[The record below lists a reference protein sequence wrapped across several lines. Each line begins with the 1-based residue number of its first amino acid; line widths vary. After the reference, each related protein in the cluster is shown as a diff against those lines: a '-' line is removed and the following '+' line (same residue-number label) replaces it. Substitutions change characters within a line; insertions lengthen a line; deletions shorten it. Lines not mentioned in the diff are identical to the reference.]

1 MNEPKPF
8 AALTGSLLARKGA
21 ARPAMRPQISLD
33 WMTPMPAPEVPADG
47 TAPEALPEIDT
58 AWTDMGPEVELPV
71 ALVTE
76 SGPEAE
82 VETDASGDEADTR
95 PEVLRQIA
103 QLASVLD
110 RKRSAQR
117 AANADVEQL
126 PGKKVAFTLR
136 LDRRRHALLRACC
149 TAEGRSAQALL
160 VEALD
165 RLVDATPGIEEV
177 LARLP
182 LPNVPLPNVSLP
194 TVPLDGGP
202 VSPAATTGTPE
213 AETPAGIAPDSAL
226 AKIAR
231 RR

>member
-33 WMTPMPAPEVPADG
+33 WMTPMPAPEAPAGG
-47 TAPEALPEIDT
+47 TAPEAQPEIDT

-71 ALVTE
+71 TLVTE

-82 VETDASGDEADTR
+82 TETDASGDEADTR

-182 LPNVPLPNVSLP
+182 LPNVPLPNA
-194 TVPLDGGP
+194 PLEGGP